1 MKIRQELYRSRSGN
15 ILTRGQAVDEIFEDI
30 ARVQGWTARAVREL
44 YQSDNEDIRYR
55 VLEELDYMHLED

>member
-30 ARVQGWTARAVREL
+30 ARAQGWTARAVREL